1 MGSRQ
6 SAWLEPSTIG
16 LFRGFDSGRLDQ
28 RLSRGLSSAYIG
40 NVPGADPRDLAALP
54 LFDALS
60 ESELAEVA
68 AWFEARDVG
77 NDVKLVGEGTTGHSF
92 FVIVDGGVSITAGG
106 DEIAT
111 LGSGDFF
118 GELALLATGR
128 RTATVTTTKPSRL
141 LVLFGN
147 DFTRL
152 RAQYPAIAAELEVT
166 VEERLQRP

>member
-1 MGSRQ
+1 M
-6 SAWLEPSTIG
+6 
-16 LFRGFDSGRLDQ
+16 
-28 RLSRGLSSAYIG
+28 SRGSTPAVSINGFREVGYAYIG

-77 NDVKLVGEGTTGHSF
+77 QDVKLVGEGTTGHSF
-92 FVIVDGGVSITAGG
+92 FVIVDGEVLVTAGG

-111 LGSGDFF
+111 LGPGDFF

-128 RTATVTTTKPSRL
+128 RTATVTTTKPSHL
-141 LVLFGN
+141 LVLFGT

-152 RAQYPAIAAELEVT
+152 RAQYPAVAAGLEAT
-166 VEERLQRP
+166 MEERLQRPR